1 MNIKLLY
8 VLLVLMLSGGAL
20 SQGFA
25 MDKADQQAVKA
36 VYVCPMHPQ
45 ITADHKGSCPI
56 CGMDLVKKEA
66 EPHGDSPVAVRA
78 VPQGVMINTGKQQLI
93 GVRKGVVTRQKLAV
107 EIVTTGKVA
116 YDPDLAAGQ
125 VDYLKEIDTPSPR
138 WRNAGRTSIYMAVY
152 EYELGLVRKGQD
164 VLVDAVAYPG
174 EVFKGK
180 VAALRP
186 VINAQ
191 SRTMR
196 VKVDVEDRK
205 GKLRPDMFVNA
216 KIMIDLGEKLAVP
229 AEAVMDSGLRKIVYV
244 VKDNRFVARAVTLG
258 PRAGEFYAVVS
269 GLEEGEE
276 VATSGNFL
284 IDAES
289 KLKSAL

>member
-1 MNIKLLY
+1 MNIRLLY
-8 VLLVLMLSGGAL
+8 VLLVLMFSGGTL

-45 ITADHKGSCPI
+45 IIADHKGSCPI

-66 EPHGDSPVAVRA
+66 EPNASDKPTAGVA
-78 VPQGVMINTGKQQLI
+78 INTDRQQLI
-93 GVRKGVVTRQKLAV
+93 GVKKSRVTRQKLAV

-125 VDYLKEIDTPSPR
+125 VDYLKEIGTPSPR

-196 VKVDVEDRK
+196 VKVDVEDKK
-205 GKLRPDMFVNA
+205 GKLKPDMFVNA
-216 KIMIDLGEKLAVP
+216 KIMIDLGEKLSVP

-289 KLKSAL
+289 KLKNAM